1 MVFSLKAPRK
11 TAYKASATAITS
23 KFFHT
28 TFSMKQTNNAI
39 KFLMAQYRAIFKNAY
54 FKGLA
59 TAALVTAGLAV
70 GAAQAATVT
79 LPIPGT
85 TAITSSNSSDSII
98 VDGKALFTGTTS
110 NPAQATSVTITNG
123 STLAPAHKETGDV
136 LAVANTIRLDGGTL
150 DLTSSW
156 LQGQAN
162 FAGDNSNGFT
172 AKLIDNG
179 NSNIDL
185 TKGILQVASATL
197 GEGTTVTIGGVA
209 EGAENAKTQ
218 GWNVASSALS
228 VHASGADAGPS
239 SILINGADIT
249 IDDDGLL
256 SVSQNISA
264 TGETKSTFTMNAGT
278 ITLTGSALAR
288 RGNTSDTAYDITN
301 DKDREGNDI
310 GAAIVSTNSAVANF
324 NGGQIVVQ
332 DGDVGQVH
340 GANMNFKGTTF
351 ENAGIMQIGNR
362 LTVHNTL
369 TGAAEGKITMTA
381 GAINNTGTLLLGS
394 AMSYDGET
402 LVDHQR
408 QRR

>member
-1 MVFSLKAPRK
+1 
-11 TAYKASATAITS
+11 
-23 KFFHT
+23 
-28 TFSMKQTNNAI
+28 MKQTNNAN

-85 TAITSSNSSDSII
+85 TAITSGNSSDSII
-98 VDGKALFTGTTS
+98 VDGKALFSGTTS
-110 NPAQATSVTITNG
+110 TPAQATSVTITNG
-123 STLAPAHKETGDV
+123 STLAPAHTGGDV

-156 LQGQAN
+156 LQGQATFVGN
-162 FAGDNSNGFT
+162 DDDGFT

-209 EGAENAKTQ
+209 EGAENGATK
-218 GWNVASSALS
+218 GWNTASSALS

-249 IDDDGLL
+249 IEDDGLIT
-256 SVSQNISA
+256 VNKNDNA
-264 TGETKSTFTMNAGT
+264 TGETKATFTMNAGT
-278 ITLTGSALAR
+278 ITLAGSALAR
-288 RGNTSDTAYDITN
+288 RGTSDSDFYDITS
-301 DKDREGNDI
+301 DKDQEGNDI

-324 NGGQIVVQ
+324 NGGQIIVGE
-332 DGDVGQVH
+332 GDVGQVH
-340 GANMNFKGTTF
+340 GANMNFKGT
-351 ENAGIMQIGNR
+351 R
-362 LTVHNTL
+362 CWS
-369 TGAAEGKITMTA
+369 
-381 GAINNTGTLLLGS
+381 GS
-394 AMSYDGET
+394 W
-402 LVDHQR
+402 R
-408 QRR
+408 